1 MSTMMWIVLIVVL
14 IGLFGGGS
22 GYYWNRGHR

>member
-1 MSTMMWIVLIVVL
+1 MSTMMWIVLIVVM

-22 GYYWNRGHR
+22 GFYWNRGRR